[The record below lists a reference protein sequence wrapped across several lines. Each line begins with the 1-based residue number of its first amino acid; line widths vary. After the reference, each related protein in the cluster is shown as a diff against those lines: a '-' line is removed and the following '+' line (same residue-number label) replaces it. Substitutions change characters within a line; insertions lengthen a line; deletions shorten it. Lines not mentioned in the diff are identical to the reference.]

1 MTICQNLFIH
11 GLEIILIWI
20 VIYGFIDQYEKTYFA
35 RVFFVFEFYKCTE
48 Y

>member
-11 GLEIILIWI
+11 GLEIILICI

-35 RVFFVFEFYKCTE
+35 RVFFVFEFYKRTE